1 MDSFSKSLLE
11 GDVKFAM
18 TLHTFAKQTK
28 YLLALVLLT
37 AYFSASDWLIDILV
51 FSVVFSLVLPLG
63 FFAVFIQKL
72 LEYNTQMVE
81 SRMILNANEA
91 NETFTKVFE
100 KLK

>member
-1 MDSFSKSLLE
+1 M
-11 GDVKFAM
+11 
-18 TLHTFAKQTK
+18 
-28 YLLALVLLT
+28 VLLT